1 MEPAPIALARSMLLC
16 RSMVAETLTGP
27 EGEKGALRRVMAAA
41 VLAVAYGFLA
51 TPASAHPITASLE
64 GCVLSTD
71 ERLAA
76 AVWFA
81 IGTFQAVAFDDP
93 AAGCEM
99 TITQPVLD
107 AYEFEEDRLANT
119 LEASL
124 NMANLPTCGRRQY
137 DLHYYLAEGIL
148 DPMGLKSLVIDTGVD
163 CFALSIVP
171 IVSARLESVPE
182 PASLVLLAGGLG
194 WAIRRR
200 WHAQISAVSSNR

>member
-1 MEPAPIALARSMLLC
+1 
-16 RSMVAETLTGP
+16 MVGATLTGP
-27 EGEKGALRRVMAAA
+27 EREKGALRRVMAAA

-119 LEASL
+119 LKASL

-171 IVSARLESVPE
+171 IVAPARLESVPE